1 MQFPITAFLACF
13 ILLCL
18 SAQAGAYARRR
29 GPKQDDAEH
38 EDLTIILGATLTL
51 LGLIIGF
58 SFSMAVSRYD
68 QRKHYESSEAN
79 AIGTEYLRAG
89 LLSPADAL
97 KLRTLLRD
105 YLDQRISFYNARD
118 ARQIERINASTARV
132 QSELWAVIEA
142 SAAARTTV
150 TTPLVASGMNDV
162 IDLQGFTQA
171 AWWNRIPLEA
181 WSMMGIVAIG
191 SNVLLGFSSRR
202 AAARNRLF
210 YFLPLVLAI
219 AFFLIADLDSP
230 RGGVIRVHP
239 QNLQSLSASIPR

>member
-1 MQFPITAFLACF
+1 VQFPIAALLACF

-29 GPKQDDAEH
+29 GPKLGDAET
-38 EDLTIILGATLTL
+38 EDLTIILGSTLTL

-68 QRKHYESSEAN
+68 LRKQYESAEAN

-89 LLSPADAL
+89 LLPQADAL
-97 KLRTLLRD
+97 KLRTLLRV
-105 YLDQRISFYNARD
+105 YLDQRISFYKARYP
-118 ARQIERINASTARV
+118 RQLEPINASTARV

-150 TTPLVASGMNDV
+150 TTPLIASGMNEV

-181 WSMMGIVAIG
+181 WGLMGVVAIG
-191 SNVLLGFSSRR
+191 SSVLLGYSSRR
-202 AAARNRLF
+202 AAARNTRF
-210 YFLPLVLAI
+210 FFLPLVLAI

-230 RGGVIRVHP
+230 RGGAIRVRP
-239 QNLQSLSASIPR
+239 QNLESLSASIPR